1 MSWCHN
7 TQESSDS
14 DITRRR
20 GRWRIFGGV
29 EEEVHYVCPASA
41 GHKKMQ
47 KPFGSKRYGNL
58 SLPKD
63 TKTFQT
69 QDQDLKTSWI
79 QKIRKLFGL
88 ICGSPRKAQS
98 GWRAAGGG
106 RRDHDFRHTTPT
118 SMATTRHPP
127 PTSTLVPTLVV
138 QLSPCCGTY
147 RRRLPLPKSKTMFQ
161 YLQRSNDQDY
171 NHAVESIR
179 VRRRDEI

>member
-1 MSWCHN
+1 MAV
-7 TQESSDS
+7 
-14 DITRRR
+14 
-20 GRWRIFGGV
+20 FGGV
-29 EEEVHYVCPASA
+29 EEEVHSVCPSSA
-41 GHKKMQ
+41 GHKKIR
-47 KPFGSKRYGNL
+47 KPFRSKRYENL

-63 TKTFQT
+63 TNTFRT

-88 ICGSPRKAQS
+88 ICGSPRQS

-106 RRDHDFRHTTPT
+106 TMTSDILPT